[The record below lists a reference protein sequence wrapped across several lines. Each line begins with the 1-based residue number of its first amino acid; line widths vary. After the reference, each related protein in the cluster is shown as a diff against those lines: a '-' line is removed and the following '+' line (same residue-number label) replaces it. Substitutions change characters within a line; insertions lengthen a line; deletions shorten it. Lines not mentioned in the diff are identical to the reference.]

1 MNAVQSS
8 MHIPLDFKQFDVA
21 LEAIMIEEEQSHKR
35 LTLADHPVYG
45 MLFDSTA
52 QFADQPTHGVKM
64 TTPVNHTPEVN
75 IVTRVKGMAGMFD
88 PTLSASEWQD
98 ICDHHPAAPF
108 IIEELQA
115 YVYVGK
121 QTDGNWTYGDLTRVM
136 DRLDAVG
143 FLTSFDRSSLVFSIT
158 FKEHADIRL
167 TDTQHDRKNKRLLDE
182 INQVD
187 PMENPKGGWADNK
200 PTHTRVHPWS
210 FTLNPP
216 LPIEGGYSRSVP
228 TVDGPVTPML
238 KRGGVLEGY
247 IHDMNPITTPRT

>member
-8 MHIPLDFKQFDVA
+8 LFIPLDYKQFDVA
-21 LEAIMIEEEQSHKR
+21 LEAIMIEEEQSNKR

-52 QFADQPTHGVKM
+52 QFTDQPTHGVKM
-64 TTPVNHTPEVN
+64 TTPVNHTPEVS
-75 IVTRVKGMAGMFD
+75 IVTRIKVMAGLFD
-88 PTLSASEWQD
+88 PTLSAIEWQAL
-98 ICDHHPAAPF
+98 CDEHPAAPF

-121 QTDGNWTYGDLTRVM
+121 QSDGHWTFESLARVM

-167 TDTQHDRKNKRLLDE
+167 TDTQRDRKNKRLLDE
-182 INQVD
+182 VNGVD
-187 PMENPKGGWADNK
+187 PMDNPKGGWVDNK
-200 PTHTRVHPWS
+200 PTHTRAHPWS

-216 LPIEGGYSRSVP
+216 LPLIGNYNRSVP
-228 TVDGPVTPML
+228 TI
-238 KRGGVLEGY
+238 GGEGVAMFPGRFLLANMT
-247 IHDMNPITTPRT
+247 DRPRN